1 MTDRRS
7 TREIMVWVAAALMP
21 ALLTSCYWFGWQ
33 VLTQAAVALIAALL
47 TELIGLR
54 LRGAPMVALGDG
66 SAVVTALL
74 IGMSLPPATPLGVT
88 VCAAVFA
95 IGLGKHVFGG
105 LGQNLFNPAMVGYAM
120 VLVSFPAA
128 LATWPV
134 PPDALSG
141 ATLLEVIKHDHGR
154 TLAELQQDPVFGD
167 RGAWGFEWIALAAL
181 GGGLLLLA
189 KGLLAWRISVGVL
202 VTIGLLAVALH
213 DSGSSNSLGTPMQ
226 QWFSGGLILAAFF
239 VATDPVTH
247 PRSPKAQ
254 WLFALIVG
262 STIMAIRGFGNYP
275 DGIAFGILLGNACSP
290 WLDRR
295 WP

>member
-21 ALLTSCYWFGWQ
+21 ALLTSGYWFGWQ
-33 VLTQAAVALIAALL
+33 VLTQASVAVAAALL
-47 TELIGLR
+47 TELICLR
-54 LRGAPMVALGDG
+54 LRNVPMNALGDG

-74 IGMSLPPATPLGVT
+74 IALALPPATPLGVT
-88 VCAAVFA
+88 VCAAVIA
-95 IGLGKHVFGG
+95 IGLGKHAFGG

-134 PPDALSG
+134 QADALSG
-141 ATLLEVIKHDHGR
+141 ATLLEMIKHDHGR
-154 TLAELQQDPVFGD
+154 TLGELQLDPVFGHT
-167 RGAWGFEWIALAAL
+167 GAWGFEWIGVAAL
-181 GGGLLLLA
+181 GGGVLLLA
-189 KGLLAWRISVGVL
+189 RGLLAWRVSVGVL
-202 VTIGLLAVALH
+202 ATCGLLTVALH
-213 DSGSSNSLGTPMQ
+213 DSGSSDSLGTPIQ

-247 PRSPKAQ
+247 PRSHTAQ
-254 WLFALIVG
+254 WLFAAVIG
-262 STIMAIRGFGNYP
+262 STIMVIRGFGNYP
-275 DGIAFGILLGNACSP
+275 DGIAFAILLGNACTP